1 MNDLEFYNEHNF
13 KNTKITRLDVFPWDE
28 SGIRTYTINIEGD
41 FNNGDYKHYDLTFGR
56 SKLVKSKDADG
67 PSEAVLT
74 EFQSIKDPVLVSVS
88 IIQFF
93 KEYRVK
99 IEIKNEE
106 RSMKI
111 SFQCETFWACGH
123 YYRGL
128 DYTNVY
134 GTEAYS
140 KWVKDRSYVFA
151 EKYFVSE
158 DETELPDGYSFYERN
173 FDHSSGNSSLAY
185 GSKCEL
191 RKNGKCIYEYISND
205 LHHSAYKD
213 FIYHSNGHRYYPFH
227 IDLYGISFIDVDTL
241 EVFNYV
247 PRGYDND
254 YGIPAG
260 ESFIVVSANYDRGSD
275 LIAYEGCYWAG
286 PYDVMVGKFDSPL
299 NFDPH
304 LISVSDYFDSKHEE
318 LPELDFVAWSEE
330 GLTVK
335 YETDDGT
342 ETRTVSFD
350 VLKSE
355 MLKQNKERKQG

>member
-1 MNDLEFYNEHNF
+1 MNYLDFFSEHNF
-13 KNTKITRLDVFPWDE
+13 KNTKITRLAVLDRDE
-28 SGIRTYTINIEGD
+28 AGIRTYTINIEGD
-41 FNNGDYKHYDLTFGR
+41 FNNGDYKHYDLAFGFA
-56 SKLVKSKDADG
+56 KLVKSKDIDG
-67 PSEAVLT
+67 PSKAVLS
-74 EFQSIKDPVLVSVS
+74 EFQSIKDPVLVSISV
-88 IIQFF
+88 IQFF

-111 SFQCETFWACGH
+111 TFPCETFFACGH
-123 YYRGL
+123 HYRGF

-134 GTEAYS
+134 GTAEYS
-140 KWVKDRSYVFA
+140 KWVKDRSYVFS
-151 EKYFVSE
+151 EKYFIGE
-158 DETELPDGYSFYERN
+158 DETEQPDGYSFYERN
-173 FDHSSGNSSLAY
+173 YSHSSSNRYLAY
-185 GSKCEL
+185 GFKCEL
-191 RKNGKCIYEYISND
+191 RKNGKCIYEYTSND
-205 LHHSAYKD
+205 GHHNAYKD

-260 ESFIVVSANYDRGSD
+260 ESFIVLSVNYDRNSN
-275 LIAYEGCYWAG
+275 LIAYGGCYWAC
-286 PYDVMVGKFDSPL
+286 PSDVMVGKFDSPL

-304 LISVSDYFDSKHEE
+304 LISVGDYYDSEHEE
-318 LPELDFVAWSEE
+318 LPEIDFVSWSEE

-355 MLKQNKERKQG
+355 MLKQNKERITD